1 MRSVSQQILEAIGND
16 SDNYTT
22 FSVRITKKH
31 YDILQELSDITG
43 QKPATLARTC
53 LQVAVEDLYATLL
66 TPPES

>member
-1 MRSVSQQILEAIGND
+1 MNSLSQQILETIGNE
-16 SDNYTT
+16 SDQFMT
-22 FSVRITKKH
+22 FSIRITKKH

>member
-1 MRSVSQQILEAIGND
+1 MRSVSQQILETIGND
-16 SDNYTT
+16 RDDYTT